1 MPKYLKV
8 ELAVK
13 TGSLFY
19 LDFSRHEG
27 TWEIQKEVK
36 INSERAEN
44 SPFFIRRIQK
54 ESPAFSKG
62 VRNGDR
68 IIKLNDF
75 EIKGLCFLLS
85 FWDFFRKWENV
96 HARRF
101 ETDSLRDGSRKILQ
115 MQSYCRKNG
124 QRKELSGILRFL
136 KSRKR
141 IIFLKLLEENRLSD
155 I

>member
-1 MPKYLKV
+1 MRSKNTFNFLFSVRFARSASQNYSDFCQNMPKYLKV

-13 TGSLFY
+13 TGSLFF

-27 TWEIQKEVK
+27 TLEIQKEVK

-54 ESPAFSKG
+54 ESSAFSKG

-75 EIKGLCFLLS
+75 EIKGLCFLS
-85 FWDFFRKWENV
+85 NFFDFFRK
-96 HARRF
+96 
-101 ETDSLRDGSRKILQ
+101 
-115 MQSYCRKNG
+115 
-124 QRKELSGILRFL
+124 
-136 KSRKR
+136 
-141 IIFLKLLEENRLSD
+141 
-155 I
+155 

>member
-13 TGSLFY
+13 TGSLFF

-27 TWEIQKEVK
+27 TLEIQKEVK

-44 SPFFIRRIQK
+44 SPFFIRRIRK
-54 ESPAFSKG
+54 ESSAFSKG

-75 EIKGLCFLLS
+75 EIKGLCFLSSIFSL
-85 FWDFFRKWENV
+85 FRKWETV

-101 ETDSLRDGSRKILQ
+101 ETDYVRDGSWKILQ
-115 MQSYCRKNG
+115 VQSYCRKNG
-124 QRKELSGILRFL
+124 QRKEFSEILRFL
-136 KSRKR
+136 RSRKR
-141 IIFLKLLEENRLSD
+141 IFFLKNF
-155 I
+155 